1 MTSAIRRVGVI
12 VGCLALIQGSCLFG
26 QDWPQWR
33 GPNRDAKAT
42 GFTAP
47 QTWPKSLKQKW
58 KVTVGNGVATPA
70 LVGDR
75 LYVFAR
81 RGNEEVTC
89 CLDASTGKELWT
101 DKYAA
106 KAPDGQAARFPGP
119 RSSPTVVDGKILTL
133 GVRGTLSCLDAA
145 TGRKI
150 WRKTDFADALPR
162 FYASCSPI
170 VLDGRCIVQLGREK
184 QGGIVAYDLV
194 TGDEQW
200 KCTDD
205 GTAYSSPELLMVD
218 GVKTIVAMTAKNIMG
233 LEAAD
238 GKLLWWSPFVVRGVG
253 CNAATPIVNGQT
265 VYISGS
271 MRGVKALKIER
282 QPDQYTAKEQWMNPD
297 YSVQFNTPVLKN
309 GLLFGISSENLLFC
323 IHADTGYNAWTEPF
337 GGEHGN
343 GSIVDVGPVLL
354 ALTTDA
360 NLLVFEPSE
369 KRFKQVA
376 SYKVGKDETYAYPVA
391 AGNRLYIKDL
401 DSVILWALD

>member
-1 MTSAIRRVGVI
+1 MTRAIRRVGVI
-12 VGCLALIQGSCLFG
+12 VGCLALFHGNCVFG

-42 GFTAP
+42 GFVLP
-47 QTWPKSLKQKW
+47 QTWPKSLKQQW

-81 RGNEEVTC
+81 RGNDEVTC
-89 CLDASTGKELWT
+89 CLDAATGKELWA

-119 RSSPTVVDGKILTL
+119 RSSPTVVDGKVVTL
-133 GVRGTLSCLDAA
+133 GVQAALSCLDAA
-145 TGRKI
+145 TGKKI
-150 WRKTDFADALPR
+150 WRKTDTADTLPR
-162 FYASCSPI
+162 FYTYCSPI
-170 VLDGRCIVQLGREK
+170 VVDGRCVVQFGGEK
-184 QGGIVAYDLV
+184 KGGMAAYDLV
-194 TGDEQW
+194 TGDEKW
-200 KCTDD
+200 KWADD
-205 GTAYSSPELLMVD
+205 GTAYSSPELLTVD
-218 GVKTIVAMTAKNIMG
+218 GVKTIVAMTTKNIVG

-238 GKLLWWSPFVVRGVG
+238 GKLLWWSPFVLRGAG
-253 CNAATPIVNGQT
+253 YNAATPIVDGQT

-282 QPDQYTAKEQWMNPD
+282 QPDEYTAKEQWMNPD
-297 YSVQFNTPVLKN
+297 YSVLFNTPVLKN

-323 IHADTGYNAWTEPF
+323 IHAETGYTAWTELVS
-337 GGEHGN
+337 GEHGY

-360 NLLVFEPSE
+360 NLLVFEPSD

-376 SYKVGKDETYAYPVA
+376 RYKVAKDETYAYPIA
-391 AGNRLYIKDL
+391 AGKRLYIKDL
-401 DSVILWALD
+401 DSVILWTLD